1 MANTKEQTQEQSV
14 QFRGRG
20 RDNEYRVLVGEKE
33 VGRVRRITKGDNE
46 GKWFAVSANGQ
57 RVKGDP
63 APRNKAAQALI
74 RS

>member
-33 VGRVRRITKGDNE
+33 IGRVKRVMKGDDQ
-46 GKWFAVSANGQ
+46 GKWFAVGTDGK
-57 RVKGDP
+57 RVKGEP
-63 APRNKAAQALI
+63 TSRNRAAQVLVRA
-74 RS
+74 